1 MPPLYSVFGKVGL
14 PAQESPWQRNAGVV
28 VGSRIQCV
36 WKQEGEGSVERALA
50 APATV
55 DVRTRDHMYRG
66 RPRATI
72 YGGYT
77 MIVQIINSERT
88 SEV

>member
-1 MPPLYSVFGKVGL
+1 M
-14 PAQESPWQRNAGVV
+14 
-28 VGSRIQCV
+28 
-36 WKQEGEGSVERALA
+36 ERALA

-77 MIVQIINSERT
+77 MIVQIVNSEST